1 MGTHNVSSSAST
13 CVHVGSIGGKWTATN
28 TRGSKAGL
36 DQLWLNI
43 LLAMIDEQFD
53 EGDEIC
59 GAVASVRARQEKI
72 ALWTR
77 TATNKAAQ
85 M

>member
-1 MGTHNVSSSAST
+1 MEESGLPLTLEA
-13 CVHVGSIGGKWTATN
+13 A
-28 TRGSKAGL
+28 RLGL

-43 LLAMIDEQFD
+43 LLAMIGEQFD

-77 TATNKAAQ
+77 TATNKVAQ

>member
-1 MGTHNVSSSAST
+1 MLTIRQST
-13 CVHVGSIGGKWTATN
+13 LRSNKFRTATN
-28 TRGSKAGL
+28 TRGGKAGL

-43 LLAMIDEQFD
+43 LLAMIGEQFD

-72 ALWTR
+72 AL
-77 TATNKAAQ
+77 
-85 M
+85 